1 MKTYKYCNN
10 CGKQGHTFYS
20 CKKPIISLGVI
31 AFTITRSGEIKY
43 LMICRKDSLGYVE
56 FVRGKYPLYDKEYLM
71 TIIDEM
77 SINEK
82 NKLLE
87 KSFDDLWIDLWGEF
101 PSSQYKNEEDISRS
115 KFEQLQ
121 RGILDNNNSNYNLE
135 SLVKKS
141 NTKWLDP
148 EWGFP
153 KGRRDNQENDIPAA
167 LREFQEETGI
177 NKDSIELIQNIL
189 PYEEIFIGSNFRSYK
204 HKYYLAYID
213 CSIMNEKVNYQRSE
227 VSKLKWMSMEQCINS
242 MRDYNTEKIAII
254 EKVNKTLLEC
264 YKIII

>member
-1 MKTYKYCNN
+1 MKPYKYCNN

-31 AFTITRSGEIKY
+31 PFTITRSGDIKF

-56 FVRGKYPLYDKEYLM
+56 FVRGKYPLYDKEYLSN
-71 TIIDEM
+71 IINEM

-82 NKLLE
+82 NKLLD
-87 KSFDDLWIDLWGEF
+87 KSFDDLWTDLWGEF
-101 PSSQYKNEEDISRS
+101 PSSQYKNEEEISRS

-121 RGILDNNNSNYNLE
+121 RGILDSNNSNYNLE
-135 SLVKKS
+135 TLVKKS
-141 NTKWLDP
+141 DTKWLDP

-153 KGRRDNQENDIPAA
+153 KGRRDHQENDIPAA

-177 NKDSIELIQNIL
+177 NKSRLELIQNIL

-213 CSIMNEKVNYQRSE
+213 CGIIEEKLNYQKSE
-227 VSKLKWMSMEQCINS
+227 VSKVKWMTAEQCIHITRN
-242 MRDYNTEKIAII
+242 YNTERIDII
-254 EKVNKTLLEC
+254 KKANKTLLEC

>member
-1 MKTYKYCNN
+1 MKPYKYCNN

-31 AFTITRSGEIKY
+31 PFTITRSGDIKF

-56 FVRGKYPLYDKEYLM
+56 FVRGKYPLYDKEYLSN
-71 TIIDEM
+71 IINEM

-82 NKLLE
+82 NKLLK
-87 KSFDDLWIDLWGEF
+87 KSFDDLWTDLWGEF
-101 PSSQYKNEEDISRS
+101 PSSQYKNEEEISRS

-121 RGILDNNNSNYNLE
+121 RGILDSNSNYNLE
-135 SLVKKS
+135 TLVKS
-141 NTKWLDP
+141 SDTKWLDP

-177 NKDSIELIQNIL
+177 NKSRLELIQNIL

-213 CSIMNEKVNYQRSE
+213 CSIIEEKLNYQKSE
-227 VSKLKWMSMEQCINS
+227 VSKVKWI
-242 MRDYNTEKIAII
+242 DII
-254 EKVNKTLLEC
+254 KKVNKTLLEC